1 MRLFIATAEVSGDV
15 HGARLLTELKERL
28 GSRVTCDALGGPYL
42 REAGARIHTDLS
54 TASSVG
60 LLEGLPFLFSS
71 LGLIG
76 KMGRHF
82 REVAYD
88 AVILVD
94 GQGRNLPLMEKAR
107 RAGRPT
113 VYYFPPPVSIWG
125 KWNVKRMKVCDLLLT
140 PFPDD
145 HEIYRAGG
153 CATVYTGHPFA
164 TLPTAGDGVSAK
176 KAQGLAPESPVLG
189 LFPGSR
195 RQEVAPLCRDFLE
208 AAKILSAKVPGLQ
221 MILSLAHPAY
231 RQTVSSAIAQSG
243 LVVKVVEGNP
253 DGVLSACDGLLTA
266 SGTATLQA
274 AFHGVPMAIAYRISA
289 LTYTIGRMLVKGN
302 FIGLPNILAGR
313 EVAPEFINRRLT
325 PGALAACLL
334 PVFSVPGEGARQRL
348 DLLSVREKVSTPDPF
363 AIMAAAI
370 EKLVARPNK

>member
-15 HGARLLTELKERL
+15 HGARLLTELKARL
-28 GSRVTCDALGGPYL
+28 GSSVHCDALGGPYL
-42 REAGARIHTDLS
+42 RAAGARIHTDLS

-82 REVAYD
+82 REVPYD
-88 AVILVD
+88 AVVLVD

-125 KWNVKRMKVCDLLLT
+125 KWNVKRMKACDLLLT

-145 HEIYRAGG
+145 HRIYAEAG
-153 CATVYTGHPFA
+153 CASVYTGHPFA
-164 TLPTAGDGVSAK
+164 TLPMPGDGRFAK
-176 KAQGLAPESPVLG
+176 KALGLAPDSPVLG

-195 RQEVAPLCRDFLE
+195 RQEVAPLCRDFLG
-208 AAKILSAKVPGLQ
+208 AAKILTEKVPGLK
-221 MILSLAHPAY
+221 MVLSLAHPAY
-231 RQTVSSAIAQSG
+231 RQTVSSLIAQSG
-243 LVVKVVEGNP
+243 LTALVVEGNP
-253 DGVLSACDGLLTA
+253 DGVLAACDGLLTA

-313 EVAPEFINRRLT
+313 EVAPEFINRRLS
-325 PGALAACLL
+325 PAALAHCLL
-334 PVFSVPGEGARQRL
+334 PVFSEPGEGARQRRE
-348 DLLSVREKVSTPDPF
+348 LLSVREKVSTADPF
-363 AIMAAAI
+363 AIMAGAI
-370 EKLVARPNK
+370 EKLVSRSNK